1 MHARGV
7 PCVSAFFSVCFT
19 RTRIHEKRPGRRR
32 TKKARASTRRKH
44 ALMPSRG
51 EMAGQV
57 GRRVIAIAPQ
67 SHHRAYPAHANHRSR
82 GTSTRHAL
90 HSFLNLRCAPLLAR
104 WPSLRQPT
112 CLAPHYPLHT
122 LCTPS
127 AHCSRAPSPPAL
139 TRVRPPHTP
148 QDWGANVVFSS
159 RPTSARPQ
167 SARGPGGAPAG
178 PGPSMSKVA
187 GKTNQQLEDE
197 TEELKRKHRLAP
209 RSGVPSAPCAMPSSH
224 PPNVRPP
231 QIKRSAL
238 TSRRRSCR
246 RATQRACRKRI

>member
-1 MHARGV
+1 MPGHV
-7 PCVSAFFSVCFT
+7 PVTLS
-19 RTRIHEKRPGRRR
+19 G
-32 TKKARASTRRKH
+32 TKRASPASVARSLSQASFSPTQ
-44 ALMPSRG
+44 ASSLGPS
-51 EMAGQV
+51 
-57 GRRVIAIAPQ
+57 AP
-67 SHHRAYPAHANHRSR
+67 SPLAVSKAAHV
-82 GTSTRHAL
+82 
-90 HSFLNLRCAPLLAR
+90 
-104 WPSLRQPT
+104 
-112 CLAPHYPLHT
+112 LAPHYPLHT

>member
-1 MHARGV
+1 MFYYVHVHTVKASQA
-7 PCVSAFFSVCFT
+7 SAGS
-19 RTRIHEKRPGRRR
+19 EQ
-32 TKKARASTRRKH
+32 KARAAGRKH

-57 GRRVIAIAPQ
+57 GRRMIAIAPQ
-67 SHHRAYPAHANHRSR
+67 SHHRACPTHANHRSR
-82 GTSTRHAL
+82 ATSTRLAL
-90 HSFLNLRCAPLLAR
+90 HTF
-104 WPSLRQPT
+104 
-112 CLAPHYPLHT
+112 
-122 LCTPS
+122 
-127 AHCSRAPSPPAL
+127 L
-139 TRVRPPHTP
+139 TRMRTP

>member
-1 MHARGV
+1 MKNARAAPPLHEESTRLNKEKARTDAVARGDGWSGGTPRDCYCPAV
-7 PCVSAFFSVCFT
+7 PSSRVP
-19 RTRIHEKRPGRRR
+19 RPRESPLPGHF
-32 TKKARASTRRKH
+32 H
-44 ALMPSRG
+44 APR
-51 EMAGQV
+51 
-57 GRRVIAIAPQ
+57 
-67 SHHRAYPAHANHRSR
+67 
-82 GTSTRHAL
+82 
-90 HSFLNLRCAPLLAR
+90 APLVPQPPMRTAPSPLAV
-104 WPSLRQPT
+104 SKAAHV
-112 CLAPHYPLHT
+112 LAPHYPLHT